1 VTAKKRAGP
10 KPEQSMTREEAQAL
24 ARRITDQL
32 ENLAHGEFVAD
43 FLLLQRWYAHK
54 ATRDDAETVYIQTE
68 RDFCVNVEGVES
80 AVYAGMA
87 GRLETLRK
95 GGAAGGK

>member
-1 VTAKKRAGP
+1 MSRKPAP
-10 KPEQSMTREEAQAL
+10 KPEQNMTREEAQTL
-24 ARRITDQL
+24 AWRIADQL
-32 ENLAHGEFVAD
+32 ENITSGEFVTD

-54 ATRDDAETVYIQTE
+54 ATRDDAEAVYIQTE

-87 GRLETLRK
+87 ERVKTLRK
-95 GGAAGGK
+95 GGA